1 MYLYVYTSI
10 HDRATKAPFPLSA
23 QELAEP
29 QRCWKGA
36 EVKPTL
42 ERFLI
47 ALKSLAG
54 IVKLLLG
61 CLEKEPPYLST
72 MVTC

>member
-1 MYLYVYTSI
+1 MYI
-10 HDRATKAPFPLSA
+10 HQFMI
-23 QELAEP
+23 EP
-29 QRCWKGA
+29 QKPHFLCQHKSLLNQRCWKGA